1 MFLLRLIRKGSL
13 NSVTF
18 NEDKWQIF
26 GVVIFV
32 VTQLTSNQE
41 EALRDEL
48 QNLVPR
54 VSRFND
60 SKPLPRTEC
69 YVMKEQRE
77 KRQIKKL
84 PVFL

>member
-60 SKPLPRTEC
+60 SKPLPRTKC